1 MTRGE
6 IWWADLGI
14 PLGSEP
20 GFRRPVLII
29 QDDAFNRSRINTTI
43 ILPLT
48 TNLLLAE
55 APGNIFLD
63 KESIGLSKDSVIVV
77 SQITVIDKSR
87 LIEKIGKLAREQIV
101 EIEYG
106 LKTILGIIK

>member
-63 KESIGLSKDSVIVV
+63 KESIGLAKDSVIVV